1 MKIKYKLAMLSSFA
15 FLLLHGCTR
24 DVQCVVEN
32 VSNDKIL
39 TKDLNG
45 KKKIFVLGRSAPI
58 HKYMPYIQSGDTLYF
73 NYVERVVNLRGDTLY
88 FKCGVGVSHVYDSH
102 DVIYYDPNADWLLY
116 VSDAK
121 KRQIKQAK
129 KQHEFDSLFAIMQ
142 KEQQDGLGR

>member
-24 DVQCVVEN
+24 ECVVEN

-58 HKYMPYIQSGDTLYF
+58 HKYMPYIQS
-73 NYVERVVNLRGDTLY
+73 GDTLY

>member
-24 DVQCVVEN
+24 DVQCVVES

-45 KKKIFVLGRSAPI
+45 KKKIFVLGRRVPI
-58 HKYMPYIQSGDTLYF
+58 HKYMKYIQSGDTLYF
-73 NYVERVVNLRGDTLY
+73 KDVVGVNL
-88 FKCGVGVSHVYDSH
+88 YDRD
-102 DVIYYDPNADWLLY
+102 DVIYLDDEFDDWLD

-121 KRQIKQAK
+121 KRQIEQAKIQIQQAK
-129 KQHEFDSLFAIMQ
+129 KQHEFDSLFAIMH

>member
-15 FLLLHGCTR
+15 FLLLDGCTR
-24 DVQCVVEN
+24 DVQCVVQS

-45 KKKIFVLGRSAPI
+45 KKKMFVLGRSAPI
-58 HKYMPYIQSGDTLYF
+58 HKYMKYIQSGDTLYF
-73 NYVERVVNLRGDTLY
+73 KYVVGGHLY
-88 FKCGVGVSHVYDSH
+88 DNH
-102 DVIYYDPNADWLLY
+102 DVIYYDPNENWFLD

-121 KRQIKQAK
+121 KRQIEQAK

>member
-45 KKKIFVLGRSAPI
+45 KKKIFVLGRRVPF
-58 HKYMPYIQSGDTLYF
+58 HEYMKYIQSGDTVYF
-73 NYVERVVNLRGDTLY
+73 KYLVGVNL
-88 FKCGVGVSHVYDSH
+88 YDSC
-102 DVIYYDPNADWLLY
+102 DVIYFDDEFDDWLD
-116 VSDAK
+116 VSGAK
-121 KRQIKQAK
+121 KTQIKQAK
-129 KQHEFDSLFAIMQ
+129 KQIQQAKKQREFDSLFAIMQ

>member
-24 DVQCVVEN
+24 DVPCVVES

-45 KKKIFVLGRSAPI
+45 KKKIFVLGRRVPF
-58 HKYMPYIQSGDTLYF
+58 HEYMEYIQSGDTVYF
-73 NYVERVVNLRGDTLY
+73 KYVVGVNL
-88 FKCGVGVSHVYDSH
+88 YDNH
-102 DVIYYDPNADWLLY
+102 DVIYLDDEYDDWLLD

-121 KRQIKQAK
+121 KTQIKQAK
-129 KQHEFDSLFAIMQ
+129 IQIQQAKKQREFDSLLAIMQ

>member
-15 FLLLHGCTR
+15 FLLLDGCTS
-24 DVQCVVEN
+24 DVQCVVQS

-45 KKKIFVLGRSAPI
+45 KKKIFVLGRSVHI
-58 HKYMPYIQSGDTLYF
+58 RKYMKYIQSGDTLYF
-73 NYVERVVNLRGDTLY
+73 KYV
-88 FKCGVGVSHVYDSH
+88 VGANVYDNH
-102 DVIYYDPNADWLLY
+102 DVIYYDPNENWFLD

-121 KRQIKQAK
+121 KRQIEQAK
-129 KQHEFDSLFAIMQ
+129 KQHEFDSLFVIMQ

>member
-24 DVQCVVEN
+24 DVQCVVES

-73 NYVERVVNLRGDTLY
+73 
-88 FKCGVGVSHVYDSH
+88 KCVVGVYLYDNR
-102 DVIYYDPNADWLLY
+102 DVIYYDANEDWLLV

-121 KRQIKQAK
+121 KRQIEQAK
-129 KQHEFDSLFAIMQ
+129 KQREFDSLFAIMQ

>member
-24 DVQCVVEN
+24 NVQCVVQS
-32 VSNDKIL
+32 VSKDKIL

-45 KKKIFVLGRSAPI
+45 KKKIFVLGRRAPT
-58 HKYMPYIQSGDTLYF
+58 HKYMKYIQSGDTLYF
-73 NYVERVVNLRGDTLY
+73 KYVLGEDGYL
-88 FKCGVGVSHVYDSH
+88 YDSH
-102 DVIYYDPNADWLLY
+102 DVIYYDANENWFLD

-121 KRQIKQAK
+121 KRQIEQAK